1 MPRIS
6 KLLSMIIYMY
16 ADEHNP
22 PHFHVLYNGRDTL
35 VEIKSLKIIGDLPA
49 KQKKAIKIYA
59 IENREALL
67 QNWML
72 LEQGRRPKKI

>member
-1 MPRIS
+1 
-6 KLLSMIIYMY
+6 
-16 ADEHNP
+16 
-22 PHFHVLYNGRDTL
+22 VLYNGRDTL

-72 LEQGRRPKKI
+72 LEQGKRPKKI